1 MKVIT
6 RLFFV
11 VFFSGFMLILE
22 GQEVIKDYDG
32 NVYKTVKVGSSL
44 WMAENLMV
52 THFRN
57 GDSIPDVRNP
67 EQWYIL
73 KGGAYCDFSN
83 DLNNKK
89 AFGRIY
95 NWFSAADVRNICP
108 TGWHVPSE
116 SEWAAL
122 VYYLAGENEND
133 VARIKIPGKISP
145 AFKKLNEN
153 IFKVLPEGFR
163 GYEGEFTGLGYGGGG
178 WWSATQVSAETA
190 FYFGVNYN
198 TVSSQHMERLKSF
211 GYNIRCIKD

>member
-1 MKVIT
+1 MKYST

-11 VFFSGFMLILE
+11 VLFSGFLLVLE

-32 NVYKTVKVGSSL
+32 NGYKTIKVGSRV
-44 WMAENLMV
+44 WMAENLRV
-52 THFRN
+52 THYRN
-57 GDSIPDVRNP
+57 GDSIPDVKKA
-67 EQWYIL
+67 EHWDL
-73 KGGAYCDFSN
+73 LTEGAYCDLCN
-83 DLNNKK
+83 DLNNTK

-95 NWFSAADVRNICP
+95 NWYSAADVRNVCP

-122 VYYLAGENEND
+122 VSFLAGENED
-133 VARIKIPGKISP
+133 GAASVKIPGKIHP
-145 AFKKLNEN
+145 GFIKLNEGLFN
-153 IFKVLPEGFR
+153 VLPEGFR

-178 WWSATQVSAETA
+178 WWSATRVSAETA

-198 TVSSQHMERLKSF
+198 TAGSQHMERLKSF